1 VSLIKTTKNDKES
14 LNQMRILIALLAV
27 CLGSAILWASLD
39 RPLDAPDWTGEMKG
53 ISYSPSG
60 LYEESQLEEAIPEA
74 VIRQDLEKL
83 SAITNRVRTY
93 TVDVGLDRVPY
104 IAKELGLK
112 VSLGIW
118 LSDDRPLNEMMLVK
132 AFKAVADNPGVV
144 DRIFVGNEAVL
155 RGELTAADL
164 SDYIVRVK
172 KGVKN
177 KKIDIGTVDV
187 PALWINNPEM
197 ARHSDFIGIN
207 LLPYWEGV
215 AANKSMDWVEEYVE
229 QMQALYPRKKIVI
242 TEAGWPSEGR
252 VKKGAVPSPAMSA
265 YFYRHFLTL
274 ATAKN
279 YDYYVLEAFD
289 QPFKAVKEGAVGSFW
304 GIMDAEGKPK
314 FEMTGTLTSFEA
326 WATYAGIAV
335 AGSLVIG
342 LVVLLLIPAVGFQ
355 GYLLVSGIIG
365 LVVSGALFIVEASSL
380 RYVDWGT
387 FGGAMFIVPAGLF
400 TALLLITETSEW
412 ALSLWRKGRKRLPAG
427 AMLNHPKVSI
437 HVPTHNEPPQMVIQT
452 LAALARL
459 DYPDYEV
466 IVLDNNTKDPADW
479 KPVEAYCATLGDK
492 FRFFHFDNMKG
503 FKAGALNKAL
513 ELTHPDASY
522 IGVID
527 SDYQVMPHWL
537 KTAMPAFSDP
547 KVAIFQ
553 GPQDYRDA
561 HESLFKKLCY
571 EEYTG
576 FFRIGM
582 VERNEHNAIIQHGTM
597 CVVRRSAME
606 EVGGWAEWC
615 ITEDTE
621 LGLRLFEAGYT
632 AHYTSETL
640 GRGLMPDTYAAY
652 KVQRYRWVYGAM
664 QIMKHH
670 AREIFLGKSKLTVA
684 QRYHFV
690 AGWLPWFADG
700 FALIFGVLAMVWSL
714 LMAVAPKYFDVPLT
728 ALSSVALA
736 IFTVKTVKTVLLH
749 RAKVGTGFMG
759 AMASAVTGLS
769 LAYTVGLG
777 VLSGLF
783 TSSKPF
789 MRTPKC
795 EDTAPWTHAL
805 RIAKMETIMLIG
817 TILAIIG
824 TVHIRRLE
832 DPAERI
838 WVTALVI
845 MAVPYAAS
853 LAVALGSTLNFRR
866 RPAAVAQAEIAPVYG
881 PSKADLPA

>member
-1 VSLIKTTKNDKES
+1 
-14 LNQMRILIALLAV
+14 MRILIALLVV
-27 CLGSAILWASLD
+27 CFGSAVLWASLD
-39 RPLDAPDWTGEMKG
+39 RPLDAPDWRGEMKG

-60 LYEESQLEEAIPEA
+60 LYEESQLNEGIPET
-74 VIRQDLEKL
+74 VIRQDMARL
-83 SAITNRVRTY
+83 SNITKRVRTY
-93 TVDVGLDRVPY
+93 TTDAGLDRVPY
-104 IAKELGLK
+104 IAKDYGLK

-118 LSDDRPLNEMMLVK
+118 LSDDIEKNELLMAKGIK
-132 AFKAVADNPGVV
+132 AINDNPGVV
-144 DRIFVGNEAVL
+144 DRVFVGNEVIL
-155 RGELTAADL
+155 RGELTAEQL
-164 SDYIVRVK
+164 SAYILRVK
-172 KGVKN
+172 KAVTN
-177 KKIDIGTVDV
+177 KKVEIGTVDV
-187 PALWINNPEM
+187 PALWFNHPEM
-197 ARHSDFIGIN
+197 AKESAFIGIN

-215 AANKSMDWVEEYVE
+215 SAEKSMDWVEAYVAK
-229 QMQALYPRKKIVI
+229 MQKEFPRKKIVI

-252 VKKGAVPSPAMSA
+252 VKKGAVPSPAMAA
-265 YFYRHFLTL
+265 YFYRHFLSL

-304 GIMDAEGKPK
+304 GIMDAEGNPK
-314 FEMTGTLTSFEA
+314 FSFTGTLTSFED
-326 WATYAGIAV
+326 WATYAGVAA
-335 AGSLVIG
+335 AGSLIIG
-342 LVVLLLIPAVGFQ
+342 LVVLLLIPAVGLQ
-355 GYLLVSGIIG
+355 GYLLLSGIIG
-365 LVVSGALFIVEASSL
+365 VVVSGALFIVEASSL
-380 RYVDWGT
+380 RYVDWST

-400 TALLLITETSEW
+400 TGLLLITETSEW
-412 ALSLWRKGRKRLPAG
+412 ALSLWRKGRKRLPTTPLA
-427 AMLNHPKVSI
+427 HYPKVSI
-437 HVPTHNEPPQMVIQT
+437 HVPCYNEPPQMVIQT
-452 LAALARL
+452 LNALARL
-459 DYPDYEV
+459 DYPDFEV
-466 IVLDNNTKDPADW
+466 ILLDNNTKDPADW
-479 KPVEAYCATLGDK
+479 KPVEAHCLTLGPK

-513 ELTHPDASY
+513 ELTHPEAAF

-537 KTAMPAFSDP
+537 KTAMPAFTDAN
-547 KVAIFQ
+547 VAIFQ

-561 HESLFKKLCY
+561 DESLFKHLCY

-597 CVVRRSAME
+597 CVVRRAAME
-606 EVGGWAEWC
+606 AVGGWAEWC

-632 AHYTSETL
+632 SHYTSETL
-640 GRGLMPDTYAAY
+640 GRGLMPDTYDAY
-652 KVQRYRWVYGAM
+652 KSQRYRWVYGAM
-664 QIMKHH
+664 QIMKRH
-670 AREIFLGKSKLTVA
+670 AGSIFRGQSKLTVA

-700 FALIFGVLAMVWSL
+700 FALIFGVLALVWSL

-736 IFTVKTVKTVLLH
+736 IFTIKTVKTVLLH
-749 RAKVGTGFMG
+749 RAKVGTGFLG
-759 AMASAVTGLS
+759 ALASAITGLS
-769 LAYTVGLG
+769 LAYTVGQG
-777 VLSGLF
+777 VLAGLF

-795 EDTAPWTHAL
+795 ENTAPWTHAL
-805 RIAKMETIMLIG
+805 RITAIETAMLVG
-817 TILAIIG
+817 TIIAIVG
-824 TVHIRRLE
+824 TIHIRRLE

-853 LAVALGSTLNFRR
+853 LLVALGSTFKFGW
-866 RPAAVAQAEIAPVYG
+866 RPAVQTEATPEQVYG
-881 PSKADLPA
+881 PSKMDAAA

>member
-1 VSLIKTTKNDKES
+1 
-14 LNQMRILIALLAV
+14 MRILIALLAV

-39 RPLDAPDWTGEMKG
+39 RPLDAPDWHGEMKG
-53 ISYSPSG
+53 VSYSPSG
-60 LYEESQLEEAIPEA
+60 LYSEAQLREGVTED

-83 SAITNRVRTY
+83 SAITKRVRTY
-93 TVDVGLDRVPY
+93 TVNYGIDRTPY
-104 IAKELGLK
+104 IAKELGMK

-118 LSDDRPLNEMMLVK
+118 LTSDNDLNEAEIAK
-132 AFKAVADNPGVV
+132 ALKAVNDNPGVV
-144 DRIFVGNEAVL
+144 DRVFVGNEVVM
-155 RGELTAADL
+155 RGELTAEEVTAFIL
-164 SDYIVRVK
+164 RVK
-172 KGVKN
+172 KGITN
-177 KKIDIGTVDV
+177 KKVEVGTVDV
-187 PALWINNPEM
+187 PAFWTKNPALAKES
-197 ARHSDFIGIN
+197 AFIGIN

-215 AANKSMDWVEEYVE
+215 TAERALDWVDDYVE
-229 QMQALYPRKKIVI
+229 QMHKEFPKKKVVI

-252 VKKGAVPSPAMSA
+252 VKKGSVPSQAMEA
-265 YFYRHFLTL
+265 YFLRHFLTY
-274 ATAKN
+274 ASMKN
-279 YDYYVLEAFD
+279 FDYYVIEAFD
-289 QPFKAVKEGAVGSFW
+289 QPFKAATEGAVGAFW
-304 GIMDAEGKPK
+304 GMFDAEGNQKIS
-314 FEMTGTLTSFEA
+314 FTGTLTSFED
-326 WATYAGIAV
+326 WATYGGIAV
-335 AGSLVIG
+335 AGSLIIG
-342 LVVLLLIPAVGFQ
+342 LVVLLLIPAVGLQ
-355 GYLLVSGIIG
+355 GYLLVSGIVG

-380 RYVDWGT
+380 RYVAWGT
-387 FGGAMFIVPAGLF
+387 FGSVLFIVPAGLF
-400 TALLLITETSEW
+400 TGLLLITETSEW
-412 ALSLWRKGRKRLPAG
+412 ALSLWRKGRKHVPSGPLA
-427 AMLNHPKVSI
+427 HYPKVSI
-437 HVPTHNEPPQMVIQT
+437 HVPTYNEPPQMVMQT
-452 LAALARL
+452 LNALARL
-459 DYPDYEV
+459 DYPDFEV

-479 KPVEAYCATLGDK
+479 KPVEAHCQTLGER

-513 ELTHPDASY
+513 ELTHPDATY

-527 SDYQVMPHWL
+527 SDYEVMPHWL
-537 KTAMPAFSDP
+537 KTAMPAFTDP

-561 HESLFKKLCY
+561 HESLFKSLCY

-597 CVVRRSAME
+597 CVVRRAAME

-640 GRGLMPDTYAAY
+640 GRGLMPDTYDAY
-652 KVQRYRWVYGAM
+652 KSQRYRWVYGAM
-664 QIMKHH
+664 QIMKRHFG
-670 AREIFLGKSKLTVA
+670 EIFRGKSNLTVA

-714 LMAVAPKYFDVPLT
+714 LMATFPKYFDVPLT

-749 RAKVGTGFMG
+749 RAKVGTGFLG
-759 AMASAVTGLS
+759 ALASAVTGLS
-769 LAYTVGLG
+769 LAYTVGRG
-777 VLSGLF
+777 VLAGLF

-805 RIAKMETIMLIG
+805 RIAATETVMLVG
-817 TILAIIG
+817 TIIAIVG
-824 TVHIRRLE
+824 TIHIRRLE

-853 LAVALGSTLNFRR
+853 LLVALGSTLKFRTR
-866 RPAAVAQAEIAPVYG
+866 RIGLPQADIVPTQTFA
-881 PSKADLPA
+881 PSKADLAA